1 MKGKSK
7 CINITKGEKCN
18 NQASWNYIHEV
29 PKYCSN
35 HLESRVINGKIER
48 MCNVYSKLC
57 TIEACVKELS
67 SESDTLC
74 VFHYKLQ
81 LFKLEN
87 LINLNN
93 IKDLKKLKTQYEK
106 RLEQFK
112 NLQNVE
118 DIKNFTNN
126 HITKY
131 KLQGLK
137 NIDYPEQLEEF
148 KNFKSEELVYLNF
161 IDVNNLSKLKSEWSL
176 EYVELTKNSKTKL
189 KFDNPDTTGSKE
201 EKVKKDSNPNCI
213 IENCKVS
220 ANFNKKGLKAIY
232 CSDHANEIGVGNKE
246 NELRNVRTK
255 LCEHVFEDGLDCIK
269 VALYGI
275 NKKQFCKDHIE
286 EGMYKLSKNKECK
299 KDGCKITPSYGF
311 ENNIAEYCVSHAEK
325 GMIQLY
331 QKCVIEDCSSRSR
344 YNKKGEKGSRYCSV
358 HKSIDMKDNTKKEC
372 ITNGCTEEANYNVK
386 YNNDGIYC
394 KSHKADNMCS
404 NKVKICKYGECLIN
418 AYFGTK
424 EDPKQYCVTHKDDKI
439 HFNYHNQPEE
449 YYNDIENNSLNKEL
463 KVKEFL
469 EINNF
474 KFIYNKQIKES
485 NDIFRPDF
493 LLEFKYHYII
503 IEVDENQHKCSTY
516 SDIKENKRMESLQN
530 NLDKN
535 VLIIR
540 FNPDYHYINNERR
553 YVNLND
559 KLENLLKIINENTN
573 ILVETVY
580 NITPTNFDWDTQ
592 IIKMY
597 FDCNCANDCNSIHLH
612 NI

>member
-1 MKGKSK
+1 MSKSK
-7 CINITKGEKCN
+7 CLEDDCVIM
-18 NQASWNYIHEV
+18 SLYNY
-29 PKYCSN
+29 KN
-35 HLESRVINGKIER
+35 ESGYR
-48 MCNVYSKLC
+48 Y
-57 TIEACVKELS
+57 CVKHVKTRLIDNKIQRMSNKSKNICMINLCSKDLS
-67 SESDTLC
+67 AESNSLC

-93 IKDLKKLKTQYEK
+93 IKDLNKLKKQYEK
-106 RLEQFK
+106 RLEQFN

-118 DIKNFTNN
+118 DINNFTNN

-137 NIDYPEQLEEF
+137 NIDCPEQLEEF

-161 IDVNNLSKLKSEWSL
+161 IDVNNLSKLKSEWNL
-176 EYVELTKNSKTKL
+176 EYIELTKNSKTKL
-189 KFDNPDTTGSKE
+189 KFDNPDTTSDKE

-331 QKCVIEDCSSRSR
+331 QKCVIEDCSSRAR

-516 SDIKENKRMESLQN
+516 SDIKENKRMKSLQN

-540 FNPDYHYINNERR
+540 FNPDYHYINNERK

-597 FDCNCANDCNSIHLH
+597 FDCNCTNDCNSIHLH